1 MGSTICVRCGAN
13 LIPYSYCD
21 VCNDILCFACS
32 SCAMRTD
39 ERIHTSCRNVS
50 MINNVNAANL
60 QDFQT
65 VVDNSNSYQL
75 IVGDKDANAH
85 LYLQD
90 QLNDKIKD
98 SSIKLTSS
106 YWSSVFE
113 SSKLINRYWTKIFN
127 ISNKYLNG

>member
-21 VCNDILCFACS
+21 VCNDILRFACS

-39 ERIHTSCRNVS
+39 ERVHTYCRNVS
-50 MINNVNAANL
+50 MINNIHAVNL
-60 QDFQT
+60 QDFQP
-65 VVDNSNSYQL
+65 VMDNSNSYQL
-75 IVGDKDANAH
+75 IIGDKDTNIH

-98 SSIKLTSS
+98 SSIQLSSS

-113 SSKLINRYWTKIFN
+113 STKLINRYWTKIFE
-127 ISNKYLNG
+127 ISNKHLK